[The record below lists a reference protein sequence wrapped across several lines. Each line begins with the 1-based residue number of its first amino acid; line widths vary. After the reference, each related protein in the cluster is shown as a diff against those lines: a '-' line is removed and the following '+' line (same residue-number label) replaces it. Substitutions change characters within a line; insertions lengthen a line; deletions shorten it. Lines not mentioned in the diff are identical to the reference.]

1 MNVNE
6 RIFAL
11 CCQDPLLL
19 YGRELLWSAVPFKK
33 KEKQQHT
40 NNHEGE
46 NSSTGLFIQNIQAY
60 GIELKGNSKH
70 SQFSLSEAMHILIS
84 RPLAKLF
91 QSLDSDFTFSFQYEQ
106 SLSK

>member
-1 MNVNE
+1 MLMNVSSRCVAKTRCYYMVANSSG
-6 RIFAL
+6 
-11 CCQDPLLL
+11 QL
-19 YGRELLWSAVPFKK
+19 YLSKK